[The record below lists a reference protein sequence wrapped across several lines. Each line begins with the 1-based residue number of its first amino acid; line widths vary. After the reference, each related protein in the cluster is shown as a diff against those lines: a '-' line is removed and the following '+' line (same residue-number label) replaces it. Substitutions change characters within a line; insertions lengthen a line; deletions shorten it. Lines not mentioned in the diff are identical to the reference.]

1 VVGQSD
7 ANRVLTLVIE
17 ETIEPTTW
25 LLITG
30 WDSTPAERN
39 LGEIMMPSHPDPLPG
54 DFDEELGS
62 VDSADVQVV
71 QPSREHHLIVQFT
84 LEGDDAVA
92 LQRIADDQGER
103 PGEVVRSLI
112 RAASAKAA

>member
-1 VVGQSD
+1 
-7 ANRVLTLVIE
+7 
-17 ETIEPTTW
+17 
-25 LLITG
+25 
-30 WDSTPAERN
+30 
-39 LGEIMMPSHPDPLPG
+39 MMPSHLDPSPG
-54 DFDEELGS
+54 DFDEELGNL
-62 VDSADVQVV
+62 DPADMQMV
-71 QPSREHHLIVQFT
+71 QPSRQRQLSVQFT